1 MDNQFDIRWIPT
13 EQMETILPLAFL
25 LNDKKDSALELLKS
39 RLEGMI
45 PLGYQC
51 IGVYDGTK
59 LIGICGV
66 WQLNKLYAGKHL
78 EPDNV
83 MIDPTYQ
90 GQGIGNRIMQFL
102 FNYAK
107 EIGCEGTEVNCYSSN
122 TRGMKFWQ
130 DHGYKPLGYHLVKR
144 FSDEENI

>member
-1 MDNQFDIRWIPT
+1 MNSKFDIQWISS
-13 EQMETILPLAFL
+13 EQMDSILPLAFL
-25 LNDKKDSALELLKS
+25 LNDGKIPLEILGG
-39 RLEGMI
+39 RLQEMI
-45 PLGYQC
+45 PLGYKC
-51 IGVYDGTK
+51 IGVYEGAK

-83 MIDPTYQ
+83 IIDPEYQ
-90 GQGIGNRIMQFL
+90 GKGIGNLIMEFL
-102 FNYAK
+102 FKYAK

-130 DHGYKPLGYHLVKR
+130 SHGYETLGYHLVKR
-144 FSDEENI
+144 FEDE